1 MNVGVVIVSHS
12 PKIAEG
18 AAEMVRQMVGD
29 AVPLAWTG
37 GNAENG
43 LGTDLPRI
51 LTAIRQVWSA
61 AGVVILVDI
70 GSAETNSE
78 IAIEMLE
85 AEQRGSIVI
94 CNAPLVEGALM
105 AATKSSDGSPVEA
118 VQRAAEDIYRR

>member
-12 PKIAEG
+12 SKVAEG
-18 AAEMVRQMVGD
+18 TADMVRQMVGD

-37 GNAENG
+37 GNADNG

-51 LTAIRQVWSA
+51 LAAIRHVWSP

-85 AEQRGSIVI
+85 AEKRGGIVI

-105 AATKSSDGSPVEA
+105 AATRSSDGSQVDG
-118 VQRAAEDIYRR
+118 VRRAAEDIYRR